1 MLKVSY
7 LEDLSSKQIIEMDY
21 HPVVA
26 VVSSLSGIQ
35 LFCNPTDSSP
45 PGSSVHGISQARIL
59 E

>member
-7 LEDLSSKQIIEMDY
+7 LENLSSEQIIEMDR

-26 VVSSLSGIQ
+26 VVSPLSGIR
-35 LFCNPTDSSP
+35 LFRDAIDSSP
-45 PGSSVHGISQARIL
+45 PGSSVQGISQ